1 MGAEQKQNYVNAAY
15 VHQASMSTKRM
26 TPTIAISYDYEY
38 GD

>member
-1 MGAEQKQNYVNAAY
+1 MGVEQNQNYVNAAY